1 MVRRGRLA
9 PVMQL
14 TALALRL
21 SLPRPGRRS
30 AEGPS
35 WAADAEA
42 GRRVARTLGRLGGI
56 YTKLGQCLSLRADL
70 FPDAFRQELA
80 GLLEGAPALP
90 FDEIRAALQR
100 GLGPLPARFR
110 WIDPE
115 PLGTASVAQVHRA
128 RLTGGPIVAVKVR
141 RPDLTPQRVERDLA
155 SLRRWSQLLRPW
167 VPQAQLPPLLAEL
180 GRALHGELDFFEE
193 ARVAEEIGRNLAD
206 DPRIVVP
213 RVHWEA
219 CGEGVLTIDYVP
231 RIRLDDGETLRERG
245 VDREA
250 CLAILCEAYGRQV
263 FEQGLFHADPH
274 LGNIFLVDEQDRL
287 APPGTESPRILFLDF
302 GLARRLD
309 EALRQELREG
319 IHSLLK
325 RDLPALLEALKRLEA
340 VVPGREAE
348 AEQALR
354 RALESGA
361 AGALGASAATIESLK
376 QLGKQLLQESKA
388 FLVPADLL
396 LYARTLAYVYALAET
411 VAPGIDP
418 MPRLLPH
425 LLRFLADPPAS

>member
-1 MVRRGRLA
+1 
-9 PVMQL
+9 MQL

-21 SLPRPGRRS
+21 SPLRPGRRG
-30 AEGPS
+30 AERAGRN
-35 WAADAEA
+35 ADAEA
-42 GRRVARTLGRLGGI
+42 GRRVATTLGRLGGI
-56 YTKLGQCLSLRADL
+56 YTKLGQALSLRADL

-90 FDEIRAALQR
+90 FEEVRAALQR
-100 GLGPLPARFR
+100 GLGPLHSRFH

-128 RLTGGPIVAVKVR
+128 RLTSGAIVAVKIR

-155 SLRRWSQLLRPW
+155 SLRRWSRLLRRW
-167 VPQAQLPPLLAEL
+167 VPAAQLPPLLAEL
-180 GRALHGELDFFEE
+180 GRTLHGELDFLEE

-206 DPRIVVP
+206 DARVVVP
-213 RVHWEA
+213 RVHWDA
-219 CGEGVLTIDYVP
+219 CGEGVLTVDYVP

-245 VDREA
+245 IDPEA
-250 CLAILCEAYGRQV
+250 CLAVLCEAYGRQV

-274 LGNIFLVDEQDRL
+274 PGNIFLVDERDRL

-309 EALRQELREG
+309 DALRQELREG

-325 RDLPALLEALKRLEA
+325 RDLPALLEALQRLGA

-354 RALESGA
+354 RALEAGA
-361 AGALGASAATIESLK
+361 ADALGAGAATIESLK
-376 QLGKQLLQESKA
+376 QLGKQLLQESEA

-396 LYARTLAYVYALAET
+396 LYARTLAYVYALADA

-425 LLRFLADPPAS
+425 LLRFLAASPVS